1 MNQSLFLLVVPIF
14 LCVSCTK
21 SQTSVLLPAPA
32 QTAVAAPSGPQFAA
46 SAAKV
51 ETGPYQKP
59 TVPGA
64 IHLEAEDGALT
75 GNTVK
80 TEMPGYSG
88 KGYAG
93 ELPGRRRQN
102 LLQPGA
108 AMRLFAA
115 LFCCEL

>member
-21 SQTSVLLPAPA
+21 SQTFVSLPAPA
-32 QTAVAAPSGPQFAA
+32 QTAVAAPSGPQFTA

-80 TEMPGYSG
+80 TETPGYSG